1 MRGMSMS
8 RNTSSG
14 WTSAARST
22 ASTPLAAS
30 CSWKP
35 ATSSSVVETSLR
47 MNGSSSTIRT
57 LRIADLDPDAL
68 QALGRDLE
76 EGVDD
81 RGIELRAGAVGDHR
95 ARLDDLGGGA
105 VGADRR
111 QRVEHVGHG
120 EDPRRQRDGLAGQ
133 AVGVA
138 GAVPALVVV
147 AHDELGLA
155 QEVDLAQD
163 LPADERM

>member
-30 CSWKP
+30 CSRKP

-47 MNGSSSTIRT
+47 MKGSSSTIRT
-57 LRIADLDPDAL
+57 LRIADLDTDVL
-68 QALGRDLE
+68 QARGRDLE
-76 EGVDD
+76 ERVDD
-81 RGIELRAGAVGDHR
+81 LGIELRARGLFDHR
-95 ARLDDLGGGA
+95 ARLDHLARRA
-105 VGADRR
+105 VGAHGG
-111 QRVEHVGHG
+111 QRIEHVGDR
-120 EDPRRQRDGLAGQ
+120 EDARRQRDDLAGQ

-138 GAVPALVVV
+138 GAVPALVMV
-147 AHDELGLA
+147 ADDELGLPE
-155 QEVDLAQD
+155 EVDLAQD
-163 LPADERM
+163 LPP